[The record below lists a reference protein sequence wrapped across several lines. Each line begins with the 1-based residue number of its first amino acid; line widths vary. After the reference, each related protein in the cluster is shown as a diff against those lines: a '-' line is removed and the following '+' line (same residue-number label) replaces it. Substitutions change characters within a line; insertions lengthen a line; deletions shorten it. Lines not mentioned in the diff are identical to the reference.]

1 MNRICVLPVPGRA
14 QGELI
19 LGNVSSSC
27 LFWSSC
33 EVRKRVTVLVLCEL
47 WLLIVVH
54 SWKCRTPQS
63 LVAGLMWLGVKDEM
77 YVMRHF
83 CENSD
88 DLSSFGWREHNG
100 RDFGRQE
107 LVENDMILETSF
119 VKSKGDGSSG
129 YGGDWSVRIDVK
141 NKGYIAYFFTSVF
154 CFLYCTVD

>member
-1 MNRICVLPVPGRA
+1 MCVTSSKASTRRACTGERIVLMF
-14 QGELI
+14 I
-19 LGNVSSSC
+19 LE
-27 LFWSSC
+27 F
-33 EVRKRVTVLVLCEL
+33 VRGKIERERVTVLVLCEL
-47 WLLIVVH
+47 WVLIVLTYG
-54 SWKCRTPQS
+54 KCRTPES

-77 YVMRHF
+77 YGMRHF

-141 NKGYIAYFFTSVF
+141 NKG
-154 CFLYCTVD
+154 